1 MQEEPTSKDKLLF
14 LFMGASN
21 LARGYSLLTRY
32 LSKCLEVKN
41 IEFLNALGPGRGF
54 CAKGGMFNFIY
65 PPIQDCQVIEA
76 VDQKTKNTR
85 VVLITDLG
93 NDLMYGVTADSLI
106 ECLDMLI
113 DRMLKWNAEIFL
125 TSIHINI
132 KKDISRTIFYIL
144 RFIFYPR
151 SKINFEEADLLI
163 TKVNCYLEE
172 KTRKNKKVHL
182 ITGME
187 SYVGLDKIHYSLLKM
202 HKAWSK
208 VTDEIFCAL
217 NIPATKK
224 LGLTDGIT
232 SVLANLKRL
241 IFCDIL
247 GWNKKGK
254 DFF

>member
-1 MQEEPTSKDKLLF
+1 
-14 LFMGASN
+14 
-21 LARGYSLLTRY
+21 
-32 LSKCLEVKN
+32 
-41 IEFLNALGPGRGF
+41 
-54 CAKGGMFNFIY
+54 MFNYIY

-76 VDQKTKNTR
+76 AEKKTKNTR

-93 NDLMYGVTADSLI
+93 NDLMYGVTADALI

-132 KKDISRTIFYIL
+132 KKDISQTIFYIL

-163 TKVNCYLEE
+163 RKVNCYLEE

-208 VTDEIFCAL
+208 VTDEIFCAM
-217 NIPATKK
+217 NIPITKK

-241 IFCDIL
+241 VFCDFL
-247 GWNKKGK
+247 GWNKKIRE
-254 DFF
+254 FF

>member
-1 MQEEPTSKDKLLF
+1 MQEEPSSEDKLLF

-21 LARGYSLLTRY
+21 LARGYALLTRH
-32 LSKCLEVKN
+32 LSKCLGVKN

-76 VDQKTKNTR
+76 AEKKTKNTR
-85 VVLITDLG
+85 VVLLTDLG
-93 NDLMYGVTADSLI
+93 NDLMYGVTADALI

-113 DRMLKWNAEIFL
+113 DRMLKWNADIFL
-125 TSIHINI
+125 TSIHINM
-132 KKDISRTIFYIL
+132 KKDISRRTFYIL
-144 RFIFYPR
+144 RFIFYPN
-151 SKINFEEADLLI
+151 SKMNYEETNSFI
-163 TKVNCYLEE
+163 IKVNDYLEE
-172 KTRKNKKVHL
+172 KTRNNKKVHL

-187 SYVGLDKIHYSLLKM
+187 SYAGSDKIHYSLLKM

-217 NIPATKK
+217 NIPVTKK
-224 LGLTDGIT
+224 LGLIDGIT

-247 GWNKKGK
+247 GWNKKSRE
-254 DFF
+254 FF